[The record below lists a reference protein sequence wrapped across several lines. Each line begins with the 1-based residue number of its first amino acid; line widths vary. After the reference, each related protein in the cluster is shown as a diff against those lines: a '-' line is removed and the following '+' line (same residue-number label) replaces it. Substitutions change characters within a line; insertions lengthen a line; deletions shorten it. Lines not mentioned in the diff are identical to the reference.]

1 MLWMSAMTA
10 CIAVVLSCTEG
21 NSLKLGKREGVDKDR
36 FFLASLCCG
45 GEWWIKWERSGD
57 KIML

>member
-1 MLWMSAMTA
+1 MSAMTA

-36 FFLASLCCG
+36 FFFWLVSVVVEN
-45 GEWWIKWERSGD
+45 GE
-57 KIML
+57 